1 MLEFGLGLRF
11 GLELGSE
18 SELGLEV
25 GVRVSTLSGLRLG
38 LAFDNVYRSIT
49 NRIYHKA
56 LPPSLELERLSP
68 LSVGD
73 PLIAPTIDD
82 RRFSFTPPMT
92 FEILRDPV
100 PADGARAVTGDE
112 VMPYM

>member
-1 MLEFGLGLRF
+1 MLCPLLLHAARCW
-11 GLELGSE
+11 LL
-18 SELGLEV
+18 LLAAAAAAA
-25 GVRVSTLSGLRLG
+25 STHTSFYLT
-38 LAFDNVYRSIT
+38 F
-49 NRIYHKA
+49 YHNA